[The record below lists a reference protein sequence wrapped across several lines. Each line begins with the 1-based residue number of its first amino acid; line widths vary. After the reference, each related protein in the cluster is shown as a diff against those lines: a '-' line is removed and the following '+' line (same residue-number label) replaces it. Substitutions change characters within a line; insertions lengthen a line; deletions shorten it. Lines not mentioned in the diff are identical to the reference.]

1 MEDLSTAILSRQPH
15 IVGAVGDHRVLDAT
29 IAQADC
35 DLIELRLDALGC
47 GAEVQQF
54 AERLKASHPIVL
66 TARHPD
72 EGGANELSAAE
83 RASALAALLPHGA
96 LIDVELQSLSDLADT
111 WAGAGERGLLRIA
124 SWHDF
129 TGCPTVDELL
139 AKLAAMHE
147 AGADIAKFAFRL
159 DDPADIQAVVG
170 ILRADSPL
178 PLAVMGMG
186 PLAPASRL
194 LAAQLGSVLNYGY
207 LGSEST
213 APGQWSARLLKEAV
227 NQSR

>member
-1 MEDLSTAILSRQPH
+1 MSR
-15 IVGAVGDHRVLDAT
+15 T
-29 IAQADC
+29 
-35 DLIELRLDALGC
+35 
-47 GAEVQQF
+47 
-54 AERLKASHPIVL
+54 
-66 TARHPD
+66 
-72 EGGANELSAAE
+72 N
-83 RASALAALLPHGA
+83 
-96 LIDVELQSLSDLADT
+96 
-111 WAGAGERGLLRIA
+111 
-124 SWHDF
+124 
-129 TGCPTVDELL
+129 DELL

-207 LGSEST
+207 LGSEPT

-227 NQSR
+227 NQSK